1 MRKNKWSEHRVYVGT
16 SVPNS
21 IFGEIERLAKE
32 ANLGKAQIARAL
44 FIRGLAAYYRDGQMS
59 HEHDT
64 KLVETTNLCVL
75 DEVVC
80 PDAEALTVGAATT
93 VGQAVQL

>member
-1 MRKNKWSEHRVYVGT
+1 MRKSKWSEHRVYLGT

-32 ANLGKAQIARAL
+32 CNLGKAQIARAL
-44 FIRGLAAYYRDGQMS
+44 CIRGLAAYYRDGQLS
-59 HEHDT
+59 QEHDT

-75 DEVVC
+75 DDVVST
-80 PDAEALTVGAATT
+80 DAEALTVSTMTT
-93 VGQAVQL
+93 VGQAAQL